1 MGVGSLLGLDR
12 LLLEFLNGFLDVLD
26 SFLGVGLL
34 KNFLENLDGLLSTNF
49 VDHDFD
55 GMFGLLGCLEA
66 VMSGDL
72 DSSGVMSSHGS
83 SVVDLLDMSDLSN
96 DSNMSSHHLVE
107 GTDDVAV
114 VGEAVSSHNMEQ
126 FVDHSVGMGGGM
138 SDDAVEL
145 IDKPVVLHDGVHLV
159 LIHFHITF

>member
-1 MGVGSLLGLDR
+1 MGVGSLLGSDR
-12 LLLEFLNGFLDVLD
+12 LLLELLNGFLDVLD
-26 SFLGVGLL
+26 GLLGVCLS
-34 KNFLENLDGLLSTNF
+34 KNFLENCHGLLGTNF
-49 VDHDFD
+49 VDHDSH
-55 GMFGLLGCLEA
+55 GMGGALGCLEA
-66 VMSGDL
+66 VMFGDL
-72 DSSGVMSSHGS
+72 DSSVVSSSHGS

-96 DSNMSSHHLVE
+96 HSNMSSHHLVE

-114 VGEAVSSHNMEQ
+114 FGEAVSSHNMEQ
-126 FVDHSVGMGGGM
+126 FVDHSVGMSGGM